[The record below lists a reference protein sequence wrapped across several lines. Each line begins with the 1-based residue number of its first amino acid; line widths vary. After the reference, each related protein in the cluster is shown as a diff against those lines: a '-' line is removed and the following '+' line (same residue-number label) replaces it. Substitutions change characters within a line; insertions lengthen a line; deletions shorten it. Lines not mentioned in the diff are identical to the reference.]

1 LNVGWPAPGAEAEMR
16 HLAARSS
23 LVAMLPLLPF
33 TCGVACA
40 QVLDFPAIEAMIKR
54 GEFTQAYALL
64 DPHEVKYAGD
74 ADFDY
79 LFGIAALES
88 GHPARSRAA
97 LERLLLVNPELV
109 GARLNLARAY
119 AALGDKPRARS
130 EFSLVLAANPP
141 QATRDAVARYLA
153 TLDSHAAIESRSR
166 VAGYLETAL
175 GRDTNINLATGSSEV
190 YVPLFGINFTLPPAS
205 VALRD
210 NYASVAAGAA
220 IEHPLDEHFTAFG
233 IASAKLRDNQHTS
246 LYNSEE
252 VEVRAGMQY
261 AEGARL
267 GRLGLIADRYNLD
280 HQGYRNITGA
290 LGEWRLQLDENN
302 QASVFAQD
310 SRIRYLQSAASSFS
324 GEQTLLGAGWLRNF
338 DAAARNYIFAGA
350 YGGRD
355 RATEQRDDGDK
366 AILGMRVAV
375 QWSAGASSEWFGFA
389 SAANGRYRDLNPNF
403 LVTRNDRQYD
413 AGFGLNWRP
422 APDWSLRPQLAYT
435 RNSSNIE
442 LYDYNRYDLSI
453 TLRRDFR

>member
-1 LNVGWPAPGAEAEMR
+1 MR
-16 HLAARSS
+16 HLAANTT
-23 LVAMLPLLPF
+23 LLAMLPLAPF
-33 TCGVACA
+33 ACGAAYA

-64 DPHEVKYAGD
+64 DSHEVKYAGD

-79 LFGIAALES
+79 LFGVAALES

-97 LERLLLVNPELV
+97 LERLLLVNPELA

-119 AALGDKPRARS
+119 AALGDKARARG
-130 EFSLVLAANPP
+130 EFQMVLAANPP

-153 TLDSHAAIESRSR
+153 TLDSTAAAGPRNRI
-166 VAGYLETAL
+166 AGYLETAV
-175 GRDTNINLATGSSEV
+175 GRDTNINLATGANEV
-190 YVPLFGINFTLPPAS
+190 YVPLFGINFALPPAS

-210 NYASVAAGAA
+210 NYASMAAAAG
-220 IEHPLDEHFTAFG
+220 IEHGLDEHFTAFG
-233 IASAKLRDNQHTS
+233 IASVKLRNNQHTS
-246 LYNSEE
+246 LYDSEE
-252 VEVRAGMQY
+252 AEIRAGLQY

-280 HQGYRNITGA
+280 HQGYRNITGV
-290 LGEWRLQLDENN
+290 LGEWRVQLDENN
-302 QASVFAQD
+302 QANVFAQD
-310 SRIRYLQSAASSFS
+310 SRIRYLQSSATSFS

-338 DAAARNYIFAGA
+338 DQAGRSYVFTGA

-366 AILGMRVAV
+366 VILGARVAL
-375 QWSAGASSEWFGFA
+375 QWSAGASGEWFGFA
-389 SAANGRYRDLNPNF
+389 SAAIGRYLDLNPNF
-403 LVTRNDRQYD
+403 LVTRSDRQYD
-413 AGFGLNWRP
+413 AGFGFNWRL
-422 APDWSLRPQLAYT
+422 APDWSLRPQLSYT